1 FKKALEIDSYNSMA
15 LYQYGRALC
24 EEAYALGEIAPTSPA
39 ESQKFFDEKIKPLF
53 LEAADYLENA
63 YNVDNN
69 NTDALRYLENVY
81 YNLQDEAKLQDVQNR
96 LK

>member
-1 FKKALEIDSYNSMA
+1 M
-15 LYQYGRALC
+15 
-24 EEAYALGEIAPTSPA
+24 APTSPK
-39 ESQKFFDEKIKPLF
+39 ESEVFFNEKIKPLF
-53 LEAADYLENA
+53 LEAADYLERA

-81 YNLQDEAKLQDVQNR
+81 YNLRDEKNLEDVQNR